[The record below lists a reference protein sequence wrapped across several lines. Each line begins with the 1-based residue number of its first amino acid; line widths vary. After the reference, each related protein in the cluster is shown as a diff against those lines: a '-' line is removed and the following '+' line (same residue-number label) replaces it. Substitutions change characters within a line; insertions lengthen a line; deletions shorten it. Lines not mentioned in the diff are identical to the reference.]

1 MGASRRTLA
10 RLFREQT
17 QLSFREWRQRL
28 RLLNAVAALEEGV
41 SVTRVA
47 SDLGY
52 DSTSAFISLF
62 QRHFGQPPGCF
73 ARSLRLPN

>member
-1 MGASRRTLA
+1 LA

-28 RLLNAVAALEEGV
+28 RLLNAVAALEEGA

-62 QRHFGQPPGCF
+62 QRHFGQTPGCF

>member
-1 MGASRRTLA
+1 M
-10 RLFREQT
+10 
-17 QLSFREWRQRL
+17 
-28 RLLNAVAALEEGV
+28 LNAVAALEEGA

-62 QRHFGQPPGCF
+62 QRHFGQTPGCF